1 MLAREHPPEQPL
13 GDLEAAKVEAI
24 DRRGAE
30 HGDAEAAV
38 QDTCRPAQLLEVVE
52 RLRDGLDAA
61 RARAESGEA
70 GLHARAERVQ
80 AARARH
86 GHALQQR
93 RLQRGRGRGGGV
105 QHAQRVER
113 VRKGARGGAS
123 GAAGA
128 GAQPPGAARGKGKG
142 GGQRLRKQ
150 TKEGGIAGAGANN
163 PLFVASSR
171 SLGVAAGAT
180 AAADASI

>member
-1 MLAREHPPEQPL
+1 MLAREPPLEQPL
-13 GDLEAAKVEAI
+13 GYLEATKVEAV
-24 DRRGAE
+24 DRRRAE
-30 HGDAEAAV
+30 HGDSEAAV
-38 QDTCRPAQLLEVVE
+38 QDAGRPAQLLEVVE

-105 QHAQRVER
+105 QHTQCVER
-113 VRKGARGGAS
+113 VRKGAGGGTS
-123 GAAGA
+123 GAAGERRHRDLL
-128 GAQPPGAARGKGKG
+128 Q
-142 GGQRLRKQ
+142 Q
-150 TKEGGIAGAGANN
+150 
-163 PLFVASSR
+163 
-171 SLGVAAGAT
+171 
-180 AAADASI
+180 